1 MTATSKQIPQ
11 SEPEELE
18 ALLPWHA
25 TGTLNARDAR
35 RVDEAL
41 ARDPALARQYAV
53 IQDEYAATIHLNESL
68 GAPSARAMQKLF
80 AAIDAEPARKPSL
93 TQGLSARI
101 SGFFAGLT
109 PRTLAYSASAAALL
123 VLLQAG
129 VLSSVLLQDRNAGPF
144 VTASDQG
151 PSTRG
156 LGGVTALVRFA
167 PDAKMSDINTFLG
180 AYKASIIGG
189 PRAGTYTV
197 RIGDKILPKDE
208 VARLMTQIQSEKIVG
223 FAAVTE

>member
-1 MTATSKQIPQ
+1 MTATSKQIPE

-80 AAIDAEPARKPSL
+80 AAIDAEPARKPSMA
-93 TQGLSARI
+93 QSLSTRI
-101 SGFFAGLT
+101 SAFFAGLT

-129 VLSSVLLQDRNAGPF
+129 VLSSVLLQDRPGGAF

-151 PSTRG
+151 STRSI
-156 LGGVTALVRFA
+156 GGVTALVRFA
-167 PDAKMSDINTFLG
+167 PDAKMSDINSFLG
-180 AYKASIIGG
+180 AYRASIVDG
-189 PRAGTYTV
+189 PKAGTFRV
-197 RIGDKILPKDE
+197 RIGDKILSKDD
-208 VARLMTQIQSEKIVG
+208 VARLMAQIQSEKIVG
-223 FAAVTE
+223 FAAIAE

>member
-1 MTATSKQIPQ
+1 MTAMSKQIPQ

-35 RVDEAL
+35 RVDDAL
-41 ARDPALARQYAV
+41 ARDPALAKQYAV

-68 GAPSARAMQKLF
+68 GAPSARAMQTLF

-93 TQGLSARI
+93 SISLSSRI
-101 SGFFAGLT
+101 SAFFASLT
-109 PRTLAYSASAAALL
+109 PRTLAYSATAGAAL

-129 VLSSVLLQDRNAGPF
+129 VIGTVLVQDRAGEGF
-144 VTASDQG
+144 ETASYQG
-151 PSTRG
+151 STRSV
-156 LGGVTALVRFA
+156 GGVTALVRFA

-180 AYKASIIGG
+180 TYKASIVDG
-189 PRAGTYTV
+189 PKAGTFRV
-197 RIGDKILPKDE
+197 RIGDKILSKDDI
-208 VARLMTQIQSEKIVG
+208 ARLMTQIQSEKIVG
-223 FAAVTE
+223 FVAVAE

>member
-1 MTATSKQIPQ
+1 MTATSKQIPE

-25 TGTLNARDAR
+25 TGTLNTRDAR

-41 ARDPALARQYAV
+41 ARDPVLAKQYAV

-80 AAIDAEPARKPSL
+80 AAIDAEPARKPSMA
-93 TQGLSARI
+93 QSLSTRI
-101 SGFFAGLT
+101 SAFFASLT

-129 VLSSVLLQDRNAGPF
+129 VLSSVLLQDRPGGGF
-144 VTASDQG
+144 ETASDQG
-151 PSTRG
+151 STRSV
-156 LGGVTALVRFA
+156 GGITALVRFA
-167 PDAKMSDINTFLG
+167 PDAKMSDINSFLG
-180 AYKASIIGG
+180 AYKASIVDG
-189 PRAGTYTV
+189 PKAGTFRV
-197 RIGDKILPKDE
+197 RIGDKILSKDD

-223 FAAVTE
+223 FAAIAE